1 MGPREAMMNKIVARY
16 ANGTMVKGVT
26 ADFFPGRE
34 TFHVTVS
41 TTGRDAETVVVRM
54 QDLKAVFFVRD
65 YAGNPTH
72 VRQKDFDAT
81 HHDMGRRIKVT
92 FKDGEV
98 YIGTTQGYQ
107 PGRQGFFVVPIDTKG
122 NDERCYV
129 LTAATREVTLL

>member
-1 MGPREAMMNKIVARY
+1 MGPREAMMNKIVARFT
-16 ANGTMVKGVT
+16 NGTMVKGVT

-41 TTGRDAETVVVRM
+41 TAGRDAETVEVRM
-54 QDLKAVFFVRD
+54 KDLKAVFFVRD
-65 YAGNPTH
+65 YTGNPTH
-72 VRQKDFDAT
+72 VRPKDFDAT
-81 HHDMGRRIKVT
+81 HHYVGRRIKVT

-107 PGRQGFFVVPIDTKG
+107 PGRQGFFVVPVDTKG

-129 LTAATREVTLL
+129 LTAATRDISLL